1 MKKLV
6 LLAVLL
12 SAVGVAQAEY
22 DTSYHDG
29 VKHQTGKQQLSKR
42 PYAAPVENKE
52 VLEGASVTE
61 EVVVDKK
68 HQPLRLHMLGKLP
81 YMEKAKD

>member
-1 MKKLV
+1 MNARILV
-6 LLAVLL
+6 LAALLALAGL
-12 SAVGVAQAEY
+12 AQAEL
-22 DTSYHDG
+22 DHDG
-29 VKHQTGKQQLSKR
+29 IKQPAAQQNLSKR
-42 PYAAPVENKE
+42 PYAAPVKDKE

-81 YMEKAKD
+81 YMEKATD